1 MRKFITSFFIFVL
14 FALFLYVSSIFLWG
28 TFAPTSLKPNL
39 NYRIG
44 SKGHLFS
51 RIQEIKK
58 IDSVDI
64 LFLGSS
70 HAYRGFD
77 PRIFTSHKLKTFN
90 LGSSSQTPIQTLLLL
105 KRYLDNIKPKSIVYE
120 VYPETFMIDGIES
133 SLDIIAN
140 DKNDEFSFKMAYH
153 LNHIKTYNTLIYSF
167 IQDLFHTKD
176 SFYESIQKKGDTY
189 IKGGFVEAEMKY
201 YIPTSFP
208 PKKII
213 IDKKHLSF
221 FEEIIHEIKK
231 RNIPLT
237 LVFAPVSASFY
248 TSYNNTNYFDR
259 IMSSYAPYYN
269 FNKTLKLEDSLH
281 FSDYHHLNQT
291 GVKLF
296 NEALIK
302 LLNK

>member
-1 MRKFITSFFIFVL
+1 MKKFISLFFIFIL
-14 FALFLYVSSIFLWG
+14 FAFFIYASSIFLWG

-58 IDSVDI
+58 INSVDI

-90 LGSSSQTPIQTLLLL
+90 LGSSSQTPVQTLLLL
-105 KRYLDNIKPKSIVYE
+105 KRYLDHIKPKSIVYE

-140 DKNDEFSFKMAYH
+140 DKNDALSFKMAYQ
-153 LNHIKTYNTLIYSF
+153 LNHIKTYNTLIYGLIKNLLSAN
-167 IQDLFHTKD
+167 D
-176 SFYESIQKKGDTY
+176 SFNEPVQKKGDTY
-189 IKGGFVEAEMKY
+189 VKGGFVEAEMKY
-201 YIPTSFP
+201 YTPTSFP
-208 PKKII
+208 PKKIV
-213 IDKKHLSF
+213 IDKKHLPF
-221 FEEIIHEIKK
+221 FKEIIHEIKK
-231 RNIPLT
+231 RNITLT

-248 TSYNNTNYFDR
+248 TSYTNTNDFDHT
-259 IMSSYAPYYN
+259 MSSYAPMLLII
-269 FNKTLKLEDSLH
+269 TLTKP
-281 FSDYHHLNQT
+281 
-291 GVKLF
+291 
-296 NEALIK
+296 
-302 LLNK
+302 